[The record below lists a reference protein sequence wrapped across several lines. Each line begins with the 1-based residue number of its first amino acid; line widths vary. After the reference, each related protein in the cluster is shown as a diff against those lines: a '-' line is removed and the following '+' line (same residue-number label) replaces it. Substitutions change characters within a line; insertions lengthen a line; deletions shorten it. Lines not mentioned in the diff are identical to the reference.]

1 MKPDPTP
8 RSESVP
14 DRRETVSD
22 ALVKLDYGH
31 KNPLENILIIDMTT
45 TSVAVFLTY
54 TLRTFNRRNAI
65 GTVMIK
71 VANGSFTIDANEL
84 LQLLG
89 SEAACTLLFN
99 GDVLEIRVGCE
110 TVASLVM
117 TSVV

>member
-1 MKPDPTP
+1 MNSPFYTVFYKELLTQRTP
-8 RSESVP
+8 FRLFCP
-14 DRRETVSD
+14 PK
-22 ALVKLDYGH
+22 AN

-65 GTVMIK
+65 STVMIK